1 MRTLHLTA
9 AGLALGGALLLA
21 RIDVPTL
28 IVPIQAPIQMTVTV
42 EARHGKEVP
51 AMKPGDI
58 MVSQKNQRL
67 TVTNLDTRTALE
79 LYILIDDASSAN
91 LGFQFNDLKQFI
103 ETQPAGTSIGIGYMR
118 NGTVEFTQPLT
129 ADHSQAAKGLRLPL
143 GDPGVMPSPYLS
155 LSDLIKRWPAG
166 QARHEVILVSSG
178 IDPLD
183 GGVADPYL
191 DATIERA
198 QRAGVIV
205 YAIYEP
211 AAGHEGHSFW
221 HMNWGQNHLEQ
232 MAEETGGECYMLDF
246 EPLISF
252 APYLAE
258 ISEHLAHQYVVTL
271 LATPGNKS
279 GFQSVRLTT
288 EVPNAELMHSGE
300 VYVPAGR

>member
-1 MRTLHLTA
+1 M
-9 AGLALGGALLLA
+9 A
-21 RIDVPTL
+21 RLDVPPP
-28 IVPIQAPIQMTVTV
+28 IVPIQMTVTV

-51 AMKPGDI
+51 VMKPGDI
-58 MVSQKNQRL
+58 MVFQKNQRL
-67 TVTNLDTRTALE
+67 AVTDLDARTALE

-91 LGFQFNDLKQFI
+91 LGSQFNDLKQFI
-103 ETQPAGTSIGIGYMR
+103 ETQPTGTSIGVGYMR

-129 ADHSQAAKGLRLPL
+129 ADHSQAAKGLRLPM
-143 GDPGVMPSPYLS
+143 GYPGVMPSPYLS
-155 LSDLIKRWPAG
+155 LSDLIRRWPAS

-183 GGVADPYL
+183 GGVVDPYL
-191 DATIERA
+191 DATIEHA

-205 YAIYEP
+205 YSIYEP
-211 AAGHEGHSFW
+211 AAGHGGHSFW
-221 HMNWGQNHLEQ
+221 LMNWGQNHLAQ
-232 MAEETGGECYMLDF
+232 IAEETGGECYMFGF

-258 ISEHLAHQYVVTL
+258 ISEHLAHQYVVTF

-288 EVPNAELMHSGE
+288 EVPNAELVHSGR
-300 VYVPAGR
+300 VYVSAPH